1 MFSLKI
7 VIFKLLGLGQWSLFF
22 FLNLLKTTFGSETN
36 GNEMT
41 VVFTTV
47 DAFWGGKPK
56 KTFKKKI
63 KIKNGP
69 ISVAEGVNS
78 FGSLVFSKTKFHAEE
93 LSWCERLC
101 CGSRGPKRVQRR
113 KSRNRVCLHTA
124 VARVL

>member
-7 VIFKLLGLGQWSLFF
+7 VIFKLLGLGPMVLFF
-22 FLNLLKTTFGSETN
+22 LLKSFLKTTFGSETN

-41 VVFTTV
+41 VVFTTM
-47 DAFWGGKPK
+47 DAFWGRKPK
-56 KTFKKKI
+56 N

-78 FGSLVFSKTKFHAEE
+78 FGSLVFSKTKFHTEE

-101 CGSRGPKRVQRR
+101 SGSRGPKWVQRR